1 MENYREAFNRI
12 RYPDNAKDENINY
25 NHYEDNSDNNSYLK
39 IKCYSDDDLTLKN
52 IQKLIR

>member
-52 IQKLIR
+52 KLIR